1 MLELYKALHPQIL
14 QLHIR
19 WAQFR
24 YLFTVSDKRM
34 TVLSNLAPGFFAI
47 IRDVLRDDAFIGISR
62 LTDRSRTRRNSNLS
76 IVTLVEFAEKS
87 DNTELASVARNLLDQ
102 LLVRVE
108 NIRQWRDKWLA
119 HTDFDQSVL
128 EQPLPG
134 TKVKRGDIDEAL
146 RLIREI
152 MHLFAVHLSQNP
164 VEYDLPIVPGD
175 AEVLARWLEEHEYP
189 K

>member
-1 MLELYKALHPQIL
+1 MFEVYKALHPQVL

-34 TVLSNLAPGFFAI
+34 TVLTGLAPGFFAI
-47 IRDVLRDDAFIGISR
+47 IRDVLRDDAFISISR
-62 LTDRSRTRRNSNLS
+62 LTDRSSTRGKSNLS
-76 IVTLVEFAEKS
+76 IVTLVELAEKS
-87 DNTELASVARNLLDQ
+87 DNTELSSVARKLLDQ
-102 LLVRVE
+102 LLARVE

-119 HTDFDQSVL
+119 HTDFDQSIL
-128 EQPLPG
+128 EQPLPS

-152 MHLFAVHLSQNP
+152 MHLFAAHLSQEP
-164 VEYDLPIVPGD
+164 AQYDMPIVPGD
-175 AEVLARWLEEHEYP
+175 AEVLARLLEGMST
-189 K
+189 